1 MARLYA
7 LLSYFH
13 VALAM
18 VLLTV
23 AALAVP
29 ENAFADEPVA
39 CAMPVP
45 GEPGYDCYFNDP
57 EGMGTCCAGKC
68 GGDTA
73 CTEACCCGACSLNYA
88 VGSTEYN
95 DCVSRCNAA
104 SQLAAC
110 DAVGKDMSC
119 NDQCHRTAG
128 TIAACRGQEI
138 GQPGTCL
145 KKAGCYGCKCNPFF
159 DPTEAGVMK
168 CFCW

>member
-45 GEPGYDCYFNDP
+45 GEPGYECDFNNP

-68 GGDTA
+68 GSDTA

-88 VGSTEYN
+88 VGSTEFN

-104 SQLAAC
+104 AAQLFNCASDC
-110 DAVGKDMSC
+110 LVSNCYESSTCAVLKSC
-119 NDQCHRTAG
+119 NHSQKCLTSCDCYNKAPT
-128 TIAACRGQEI
+128 
-138 GQPGTCL
+138 GQPAQCICIVA
-145 KKAGCYGCKCNPFF
+145 K
-159 DPTEAGVMK
+159 
-168 CFCW
+168 